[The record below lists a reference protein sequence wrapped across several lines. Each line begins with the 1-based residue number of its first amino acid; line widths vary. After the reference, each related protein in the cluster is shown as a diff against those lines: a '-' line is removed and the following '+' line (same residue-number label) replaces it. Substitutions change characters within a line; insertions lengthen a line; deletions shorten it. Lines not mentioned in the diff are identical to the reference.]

1 MKKDG
6 IGNYFLSVI
15 RGWDIIKRMNWNT
28 ERRANQALEIYVD
41 SCGKKSLG
49 ETPQCFSTRR
59 LTSSPR
65 KAEYIS
71 RAGIRSYIVRIL
83 LIHKSFCPASF
94 LCHKLTLFSQAVVQT
109 NRSNIP
115 I

>member
-49 ETPQCFSTRR
+49 ETPQCFSTRSM
-59 LTSSPR
+59 TSVTSCDVIDTCTSVYYGGSPAPR
-65 KAEYIS
+65 GK
-71 RAGIRSYIVRIL
+71 RSIFPERIHTQNNVSGL
-83 LIHKSFCPASF
+83 FITILYS
-94 LCHKLTLFSQAVVQT
+94 TLFYA
-109 NRSNIP
+109 
-115 I
+115 